1 MPAKRKTKQDRMA
14 EKFAAMYQTG
24 KALTRLRDEEIAEML
39 GLKSITS
46 LWARKKDP
54 TKFKFGEILALS
66 SILRWQSSDIAGL
79 FEMMQ

>member
-1 MPAKRKTKQDRMA
+1 MPAKRKTKQDYMA
-14 EKFAAMYQTG
+14 EKFTAMYRTG

-54 TKFKFGEILALS
+54 TKFKFGEVLVLSAILQ
-66 SILRWQSSDIAGL
+66 WQESDVTEL
-79 FEMMQ
+79 FSVMK